1 MHRRP
6 TAPID
11 VSHVIPDYAASDE
24 GAHAFAD
31 ATYGT
36 VLPCADALHAHVH
49 RLRHPTGARSDM
61 RARLHRRFW
70 QQQQQQLDT
79 EIAEEEARRAK
90 RAKKKARKKRTQELR
105 RAQREVDAFE
115 ITARISALTV
125 NEPTDD
131 DAP

>member
-49 RLRHPTGARSDM
+49 QLRHPGGERSDL
-61 RARLHRRFW
+61 RARLQRRFW
-70 QQQQQQLDT
+70 AEQQQRLEA
-79 EIAEEEARRAK
+79 EIAAEEAK
-90 RAKKKARKKRTQELR
+90 RKQRSRKKQRKKRAQELR
-105 RAQREVDAFE
+105 RAQREMDAFE
-115 ITARISALTV
+115 AASKISAVTL
-125 NEPTDD
+125 DD
-131 DAP
+131 NDQDNTK